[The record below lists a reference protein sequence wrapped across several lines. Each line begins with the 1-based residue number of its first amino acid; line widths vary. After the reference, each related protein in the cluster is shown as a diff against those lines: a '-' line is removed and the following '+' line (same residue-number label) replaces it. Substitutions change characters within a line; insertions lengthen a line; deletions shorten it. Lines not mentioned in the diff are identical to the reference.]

1 MAQCGGK
8 LLYYNYGLLNYCYRW
23 CLEDGVEYG
32 WRVDYYKFMLKSS
45 LMNGEYV
52 VAKKYIDILSK
63 TKYYRE
69 WAQQY
74 EPMVKNPELVK
85 KDKEFS
91 TIMHLMPPVNE
102 LTSDQALVEIFLINH
117 FANHDSDDPAFQEQA
132 MIFALQTKDI
142 GTFWSRFFRYAKNR
156 QAAGK
161 HMPKHIQEAAYLYGH
176 LENKVDISKMPFD
189 KDVIDSYNNFMTAA
203 QQYKNLSEQEMKPF
217 MYDRF
222 GGTFYFEY
230 FFTRDQRS
238 Y

>member
-1 MAQCGGK
+1 
-8 LLYYNYGLLNYCYRW
+8 
-23 CLEDGVEYG
+23 
-32 WRVDYYKFMLKSS
+32 MLKSS

-156 QAAGK
+156 QDAGK